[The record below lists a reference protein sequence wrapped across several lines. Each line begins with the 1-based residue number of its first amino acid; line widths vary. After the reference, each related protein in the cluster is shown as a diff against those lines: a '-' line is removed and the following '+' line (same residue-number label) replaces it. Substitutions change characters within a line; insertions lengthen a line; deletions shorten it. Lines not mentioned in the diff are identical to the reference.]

1 MRNHEAGRDMTEAT
15 GCAIRA
21 EELLEEFIKRML
33 RSSVLAVAASV
44 SRHSDSFYARPKLL
58 PTFHRGGSI
67 EACRDPNL
75 VTNQYIRFRVATK
88 EIDRKP
94 RLCGFQ

>member
-1 MRNHEAGRDMTEAT
+1 MRNHEAGRDLSEGT

-21 EELLEEFIKRML
+21 EEMLEEFMKRML

-44 SRHSDSFYARPKLL
+44 IRPSDSCYAHSELL
-58 PTFHRGGSI
+58 PTFHRSGSI

-75 VTNQYIRFRVATK
+75 VTNQYIRFRVRTK
-88 EIDRKP
+88 KLKRKP